1 MKKHFAAL
9 LIIIFGLTTSQNLLQ
24 AQSIELLGGSTLNG
38 AMNGVLLGGATMAL
52 QNSNDFRPV
61 EVGLGAGTLYGMG
74 AGAYD
79 MSQIDKDEQFY
90 ISGTFN
96 DGTNRSILVLLDTIY
111 GATGGMLVGSSVTL
125 IVKERVGKGLQYGA
139 GAGAWLG
146 FGFGLIDAFAL
157 SEKPNN
163 LQASSTNSKRS
174 VGGLLTYSNAKQSV
188 EIGMINPEIIEQ
200 KQLSSKKF
208 QKNYSATVNLVE
220 LQVNL

>member
-1 MKKHFAAL
+1 MKKQLVAL
-9 LIIIFGLTTSQNLLQ
+9 LIIIFGVGLSQDTLQ

-61 EVGLGAGTLYGMG
+61 EVGLGAGTLYGIG
-74 AGAYD
+74 LGTYD
-79 MSQIDKDEQFY
+79 MSQIDKGEQFY

-111 GATGGMLVGSSVTL
+111 GATGGMLIGSSVTL
-125 IVKERVGKGLQYGA
+125 ILQEQIGKGLQYGA
-139 GAGAWLG
+139 GAGAWVG

-157 SEKPNN
+157 AKKPNN
-163 LQASSTNSKRS
+163 LQASSVNKNHS
-174 VGGLLTYSNAKQSV
+174 VGGVLTYSNARKSV
-188 EIGMINPEIIEQ
+188 EIRMVNPQIIEQ
-200 KQLSSKKF
+200 KQLSTK
-208 QKNYSATVNLVE
+208 QLQTNYSPAVNLLE